1 MFRGCFVALLI
12 EDETIQMIH
21 PDFSQTASRR
31 SIMLL
36 ILLLSVCCY
45 GASSAD
51 VDRPGEGSAEKRVTF
66 YPTYGY
72 RQNDEWVIPL
82 RIWVHEAPGVM
93 QRGLARAARA
103 YIAGQAGIDQ
113 LSESDKAL
121 FERHSDDFFADSESG
136 ESVEF
141 RFDDDP
147 ERRVYSLEHG
157 DKGAT
162 TNLNGLLEGVVR
174 LDEETAASLLTAQ
187 HSAQGWLRFHAV
199 SDDHRGEGSARL
211 IPPTGHSVISDID
224 DTIKITEI
232 PAGKHVV
239 LMNTFFREFA
249 AVSCMAE
256 LYRSLGADVA
266 FHYVSGSPW
275 QMYQP
280 LADFLFTDP
289 AGFPEGSFHMKNV
302 RMNMFEKE
310 TYEDIWAIVASG
322 SQEATFDQKV
332 SQIRTIMNRFPG
344 RTFTLIGDSGEKDP
358 EVFRLIRAEYP
369 AQVREIRIRVVSEED
384 TTNPGR
390 LENMTWIPADLSK
403 GGSCQEFV
411 EAAAN

>member
-1 MFRGCFVALLI
+1 M
-12 EDETIQMIH
+12 IQ
-21 PDFSQTASRR
+21 PDFLQIASRR
-31 SIMLL
+31 SMLL
-36 ILLLSVCCY
+36 TLLLAVCCL
-45 GASSAD
+45 GVNAAD
-51 VDRPGEGSAEKRVTF
+51 VSRPGKGPAEKQVTF

-72 RQNDEWVIPL
+72 RQEGGWVIPL
-82 RIWVHEAPGVM
+82 RIWVHEAPNVM
-93 QRGLARAARA
+93 QRGLAKAARA

-121 FERHSDDFFADSESG
+121 FERHSDDFFADNESR
-136 ESVEF
+136 ESVAF
-141 RFDDDP
+141 RFDNDP
-147 ERRVYSLEHG
+147 EQRVYSLDNG
-157 DKGAT
+157 DET
-162 TNLNGLLEGVVR
+162 PVTNLNGLLEGVLR

-199 SDDHRGEGSARL
+199 SDDHRGEGSVRL

-232 PAGKHVV
+232 PAGRRVV

-249 AVSCMAE
+249 AVPCMAE
-256 LYRSLGADVA
+256 LYKSLGEDVA
-266 FHYVSGSPW
+266 FHYVSGGPW

-310 TYEDIWAIVASG
+310 TYEDIWAIIASG
-322 SQEATFDQKV
+322 SQQATFDQKV
-332 SQIRTIMNRFPG
+332 SQIRTIMNHFPG

-358 EVFRLIRAEYP
+358 EVFRQIREEYP
-369 AQVREIRIRVVSEED
+369 AQVREIRIRVVSDED

-390 LENMTWIPADLSK
+390 LENMTWIPADLSTD
-403 GGSCQEFV
+403 GSCQEFV
-411 EAAAN
+411 EAAAK